1 LASAA
6 ARHIHQFPVNDR
18 YHCDNLKPMDRDR
31 KILDTAADAFYEK
44 GFHGVGVDELGRRAG
59 LSGPALY
66 RSFSGKDEILATL
79 LNEAMDEL
87 MSAALPALGNPTL
100 DLDRAL
106 RHHILFS
113 IHHRPL
119 VNLYQRE
126 VRSLVDPWKRS
137 FTRRRQQYTERWE
150 ALMAGRFPGI
160 GAAAVATTAQAT
172 LGTIFSISYWPHHT
186 AHAPD
191 VAEQLM
197 ALLTRGFSALE
208 PASKP

>member
-1 LASAA
+1 
-6 ARHIHQFPVNDR
+6 VG
-18 YHCDNLKPMDRDR
+18 RDR
-31 KILDTAADAFYEK
+31 TILDTAADAFYEK

-66 RSFSGKDEILATL
+66 RSFAGKDEILATL

-87 MSAALPALGNPTL
+87 MGAALPLLGDPAL

-126 VRSLVDPWKRS
+126 VRSLVEPWKRS

-150 ALMAGRFPGI
+150 ALLAGRFPDLDATEI
-160 GAAAVATTAQAT
+160 ATTTQAT
-172 LGTIFSISYWPHHT
+172 LGTIFSISYWPQRT
-186 AHAPD
+186 AQAPD
-191 VAEQLM
+191 VVEQLM
-197 ALLTRGFSALE
+197 KLLTRGFRALE
-208 PASKP
+208 PASGP

>member
-1 LASAA
+1 M
-6 ARHIHQFPVNDR
+6 NER
-18 YHCDNLKPMDRDR
+18 YHCGNLGFVDRDR

-87 MSAALPALGNPTL
+87 MSVALPVLEDPVL

-126 VRSLVDPWKRS
+126 VRSLADPWKRP

-150 ALMAGRFPGI
+150 ALISNRFSGI
-160 GAAAVATTAQAT
+160 NAATVAITTQST
-172 LGTIFSISYWPHHT
+172 LGTIFSISYWPHQT
-186 AHAPD
+186 AQAPD

-197 ALLTRGFSALE
+197 KLLTRGFSTLE
-208 PASKP
+208 PPPPGHNEGK